1 VLQNP
6 HGRGVGAGLRR
17 LVDYNRF
24 DLTRGCLVRNK
35 RIKESWSAHG
45 NVIKLTEQKGGE
57 WVNFKELAVVK
68 ELLALREVYKDRED
82 YGIPET
88 VVQDFIKEK
97 AAENYLVREI
107 LSKPSGQPD
116 DLEDEDSN
124 ISEISSVS
132 SELINHSDNADEDPF
147 AEVAVN

>member
-1 VLQNP
+1 MIQ
-6 HGRGVGAGLRR
+6 
-17 LVDYNRF
+17 
-24 DLTRGCLVRNK
+24 
-35 RIKESWSAHG
+35 
-45 NVIKLTEQKGGE
+45 GGE